1 MDSRLY
7 TIFSSIIFSSSTPV
21 YIRPS
26 FPDSQKPG
34 GKKTLFHLK
43 LPNKFFS
50 SKVRQGKS

>member
-21 YIRPS
+21 YIHPS

-34 GKKTLFHLK
+34 GKKK
-43 LPNKFFS
+43 LYFT
-50 SKVRQGKS
+50 